1 MDLETVE
8 RVWEW
13 LLSLSKVQ
21 LILLGGS
28 LSLLVAV
35 SKVVRFFFLLG
46 LLVIGM
52 TVFLPEIARRYDNSP
67 LPAIVRELMRKGV
80 AATQNPVPAQPESR
94 KERTP

>member
-1 MDLETVE
+1 MDLETAE

-52 TVFLPEIARRYDNSP
+52 TVFLPEVARRYDNSP

-80 AATQNPVPAQPESR
+80 VATQNPVPAQPESR